1 MRVLISIRQFRDLTG
16 AEMYVYELARE
27 LKRTGHE
34 PVITAPIASLG
45 GEMLTRAQDA
55 GLTALPVESLSPRA
69 IDFDVLHLNERKP
82 SEALLGLFPKAA
94 AVSTVHSQFDCEA
107 PILSPRIFKY
117 IAIRQDIKDKLEA
130 KDGIGSARIEI
141 IPNGIDVARFNRN
154 HEYLREQPQD
164 PDARPMVL
172 FVGTFD
178 KLRIEAIK
186 STALYCEKTDR
197 AFRLVGKNHHLKP
210 GDVPANAEIYPPTWD
225 IENHFRACDETAG
238 VMLGRTTI
246 EGWACGKPGWIYTV
260 DEAGKVLAIDWTEPP
275 ANMTRYSIEAV
286 AGRIAA
292 LYNEAR
298 EAANA

>member
-34 PVITAPIASLG
+34 PVITAPIVSLG
-45 GEMLTRAQDA
+45 GEMLARAKAA
-55 GLTALPVESLSPRA
+55 GLTAIPFEGFKLLGM
-69 IDFDVLHLNERKP
+69 DFEVLHLNERKP

-94 AVSTVHSQFDCEA
+94 VVSTVHSQFECEA

-117 IAIRQDIKDKLEA
+117 IAIRQGIKDKLEA
-130 KDGIGSARIEI
+130 KDGIDPARIEI

-154 HEYLREQPQD
+154 YEYLREQPQD

-178 KLRIEAIK
+178 KLRLEAIK
-186 STALYCEKTDR
+186 ATALYCEKTNR

-210 GDVPANAEIYPPTWD
+210 EAIPANAEIYLPTWD
-225 IENHFRACDETAG
+225 VENHIHACDETAG

-260 DEAGKVLAIDWTEPP
+260 DEAGKVRAVDWTEPP
-275 ANMTRYSIEAV
+275 ANMTPYSIEAV
-286 AGRIAA
+286 AGRIKN
-292 LYNEAR
+292 LYTEAM
-298 EAANA
+298 EAAK